1 MSFGGSV
8 LAMITSLKNNKR
20 SRTSMFEKEIL
31 ENKGNYG
38 DFIDHKKMSPQELQK
53 FRAALVAKRQKE
65 QKKLLIIFTS
75 IMVIVVAVVVYF
87 LFFD

>member
-1 MSFGGSV
+1 MGFGGSV

-38 DFIDHKKMSPQELQK
+38 DFIDHKKMSSQELKK
-53 FRAALVAKRQKE
+53 FRATLIAKRQKE
-65 QKKLLIIFTS
+65 QKKLLILFTS
-75 IMVIVVAVVVYF
+75 IMILVFAVVVYF
-87 LFFD
+87 LFFF

>member
-20 SRTSMFEKEIL
+20 SRTSIFEKEIL
-31 ENKGNYG
+31 ENKSNYS
-38 DFIDHKKMSPQELQK
+38 DFVDHKKMSPQELQK
-53 FRAALVAKRQKE
+53 FRSALVAKRQKE

-75 IMVIVVAVVVYF
+75 IIVLVFAVVVYF
-87 LFFD
+87 LFFF